1 MLLSVFLFIAGIVS
15 IKIAEGIQIYLCLV
29 FKLEFKYKV
38 NVMLKKI
45 IVVLLM
51 IFVLAGW
58 GEDDLGGVAKVMGT
72 LPAIGSQIDSEGVLV
87 ITFDDSSNVEKGI
100 IIVTVHERGALENGP
115 SLPLVDNQATIRS
128 NSVGAMR
135 LLIVSGQAK
144 GYRLKQN
151 GNMQYGAA

>member
-1 MLLSVFLFIAGIVS
+1 
-15 IKIAEGIQIYLCLV
+15 
-29 FKLEFKYKV
+29 
-38 NVMLKKI
+38 MLKKI

-100 IIVTVHERGALENGP
+100 IIVTVHERGFLENGP
-115 SLPLVDNQATIRS
+115 SLPLVDNQATINYS
-128 NSVGAMR
+128 G
-135 LLIVSGQAK
+135 LVSGES
-144 GYRLKQN
+144 YRFYCFLEE
-151 GNMQYGAA
+151 YCWYC

>member
-1 MLLSVFLFIAGIVS
+1 
-15 IKIAEGIQIYLCLV
+15 
-29 FKLEFKYKV
+29 
-38 NVMLKKI
+38 MLKKI

-115 SLPLVDNQATIRS
+115 SLPLVDNQATIS
-128 NSVGAMR
+128 YSG
-135 LLIVSGQAK
+135 LVSGES
-144 GYRLKQN
+144 YRFYCFLEE
-151 GNMQYGAA
+151 YCWYC